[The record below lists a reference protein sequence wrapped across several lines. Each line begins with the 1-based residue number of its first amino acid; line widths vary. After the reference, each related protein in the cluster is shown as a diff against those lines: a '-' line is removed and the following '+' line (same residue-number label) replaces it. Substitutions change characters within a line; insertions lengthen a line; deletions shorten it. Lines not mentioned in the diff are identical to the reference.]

1 MIISHK
7 NISAAPP
14 TTPVSHVVVTLEPVE
29 KSYWNYFA
37 KKYSLENLIIK
48 DMIHQGDRYYVCF
61 SKKIDL

>member
-29 KSYWNYFA
+29 KATTMAISKTATFILIG
-37 KKYSLENLIIK
+37 KKFF
-48 DMIHQGDRYYVCF
+48 G
-61 SKKIDL
+61 